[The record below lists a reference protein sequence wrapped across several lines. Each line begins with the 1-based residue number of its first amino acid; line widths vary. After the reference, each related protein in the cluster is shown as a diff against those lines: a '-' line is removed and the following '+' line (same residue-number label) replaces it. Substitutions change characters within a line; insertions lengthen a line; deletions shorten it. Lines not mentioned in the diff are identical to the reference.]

1 MERTEALLGVRA
13 DTVKVGSLGAHI
25 GNGQRQEQ
33 EAGAANEPSEQSRTG
48 RGDIGELAGQGKNAR
63 TDAGRDDEADQ
74 AKVTDT
80 VRVVDMRVM
89 RHKYP
94 NYQTQRERSR
104 NL

>member
-13 DTVKVGSLGAHI
+13 DTVKVGSLGTHI

-33 EAGAANEPSEQSRTG
+33 EAGAANEPSEQSRTR

-63 TDAGRDDEADQ
+63 TDARRDDEADQ
-74 AKVTDT
+74 AKVTNT

-94 NYQTQRERSR
+94 NY
-104 NL
+104 